1 MLKDLWEFLK
11 HFTIDTVQHS
21 ILVHA
26 IAVDELICRP
36 ITRDCIVTEL
46 HKAMERF
53 FCSYSN
59 NEIILDGFLTPLSP
73 LDCRSEVERE

>member
-1 MLKDLWEFLK
+1 M
-11 HFTIDTVQHS
+11 QYS

-36 ITRDCIVTEL
+36 ITRDCIETEL

-59 NEIILDGFLTPLSP
+59 NEIILDGFLTPLLNP
-73 LDCRSEVERE
+73 LDCRSGSEVERE